1 MKTPE
6 NKTDWAKIA
15 KWAGIAI
22 VIITLIVMM
31 ISGLDGGH
39 GHEH

>member
-1 MKTPE
+1 MKEPE
-6 NKTDWAKIA
+6 KKTDWTKIA

-22 VIITLIVMM
+22 AVIILIAMM
-31 ISGLDGGH
+31 INGLDGGH